1 MDGERKSNPNK
12 MFYSVNWFATVT
24 LFSDIKKIKKIK
36 KREGLVELLLWALD
50 KFKHVFWEQ
59 VQKLFQQLQNF
70 EGLFM
75 IIVERGRMGD
85 SKVSKN
91 DETSTFWEALA
102 DITS

>member
-1 MDGERKSNPNK
+1 M
-12 MFYSVNWFATVT
+12 
-24 LFSDIKKIKKIK
+24 
-36 KREGLVELLLWALD
+36 ELLLWALD

-91 DETSTFWEALA
+91 DETSTFWDVKSFRNFEGLFKQNVQN
-102 DITS
+102 